1 MEADSV
7 DFEAWKGMEDI
18 SDDDIEQI
26 YENDAENFFLRIQS
40 FEQDL
45 NEKLSNRG
53 QILPLIFEFS
63 HFLKMFNYL
72 FMFNDILLF
81 CSYLILI
88 GFMSVI

>member
-63 HFLKMFNYL
+63 HVLKMFNYL